1 MEGTSS
7 LLVGALPPF
16 GEVLRLLP
24 LCVWRSAT
32 WQFEALPRS
41 ALIRDEPILE
51 EPFHVMS
58 HHRISVEPTED
69 IFGGHVVHD
78 LMIELFPDVKREA
91 GDFAFAGSHGAGPCR
106 KSNGSRAKSAFARG
120 FGVIALPIR
129 AADRMAD

>member
-1 MEGTSS
+1 MIGEP
-7 LLVGALPPF
+7 LLEAALTPL

-58 HHRISVEPTED
+58 DHRIRVEPIEYV
-69 IFGGHVVHD
+69 FGGHVVHD
-78 LMIELFPDVKREA
+78 LMIQFLTDVERQT
-91 GDFAFAGSHGAGPCR
+91 GDFAFSCSHLINCGLDLWFLVLGSWFLVL
-106 KSNGSRAKSAFARG
+106 GSWFLVLGSWFLVLG
-120 FGVIALPIR
+120 
-129 AADRMAD
+129 

>member
-41 ALIRDEPILE
+41 ALIRDERVLE

-58 HHRISVEPTED
+58 HHRIAVEPIQD
-69 IFGGHVVHD
+69 VFGGHVVHD
-78 LMIELFPDVKREA
+78 LMIQLLADVERQS
-91 GDFAFAGSHGAGPCR
+91 GYLTSVRSHLISGSWFVVR
-106 KSNGSRAKSAFARG
+106 GS
-120 FGVIALPIR
+120 
-129 AADRMAD
+129 